1 MKIIIVPDSFKGSF
15 TAIAAASAM
24 ERGVKRAYPHAQVVK
39 LPVADGGEGTV
50 DALVLA
56 TGGEYREV
64 EVTGPLGD
72 KVSAKYGILRDG
84 TVIIEMAAASG
95 LTLLPVERRNP
106 RFTTTFGTGE
116 LIKTALDQ
124 GYRRLVIGIGGSAT
138 NDGGAGMARALG
150 VSFRDQYGNELGF
163 GGGDLGR
170 LHHIDIRGLDPR
182 IKEAEIVVACDVTN
196 PLCGPEGASQV
207 YGPQKGGNPEML
219 EELDRNL
226 RHYAGIISRQLG
238 IDIAGVPGAGAA
250 GGLGAGLMV
259 FCRAKLKPG
268 IETVL
273 DAMNFDEHLRDTDL
287 VITGEGQIDGQSVYG
302 KVPVGVARRAKKFGL
317 PVLALA
323 GSIGDG
329 AGKTVDCGIDAILSI
344 VPGPVSHQAS
354 MLEAEALIEKAAERA
369 MRIIRIGQCL
379 SR

>member
-259 FCRAKLKPG
+259 FCRPLSDVDP
-268 IETVL
+268 
-273 DAMNFDEHLRDTDL
+273 
-287 VITGEGQIDGQSVYG
+287 SV
-302 KVPVGVARRAKKFGL
+302 PRPARRDSL
-317 PVLALA
+317 PPA
-323 GSIGDG
+323 GQPPDLLCRG
-329 AGKTVDCGIDAILSI
+329 
-344 VPGPVSHQAS
+344 
-354 MLEAEALIEKAAERA
+354 
-369 MRIIRIGQCL
+369 
-379 SR
+379 